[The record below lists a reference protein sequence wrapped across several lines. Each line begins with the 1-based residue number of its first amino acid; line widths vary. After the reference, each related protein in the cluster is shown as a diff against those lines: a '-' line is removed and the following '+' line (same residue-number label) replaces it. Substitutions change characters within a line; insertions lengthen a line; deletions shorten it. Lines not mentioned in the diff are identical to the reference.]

1 MKKQELIKI
10 IETVVRKEVKKQ
22 MNEIFIKEENSS
34 SLTELVSKPL
44 AEKEFKEPIRK
55 QYKTKPKKEVHYTSN
70 ETLNKVLNETVGGV
84 PQGEGGAPQV
94 GGYEEYPTLGDG
106 VFDSSKINDVLAGSP
121 AGAPTSEVAKQ
132 KKRDIGAVQTIKNA
146 RVNVDQVPDHV
157 QDALTRDYSAVMKAI
172 DEKKGGG
179 TNYRP

>member
-1 MKKQELIKI
+1 MKKNELLKI

-34 SLTELVSKPL
+34 LISELVSKPL
-44 AEKEFKEPIRK
+44 TEKKFKEPIRK

-70 ETLNKVLNETVGGV
+70 TAINKVLNETAGGV
-84 PQGEGGAPQV
+84 PQGEGGYETM
-94 GGYEEYPTLGDG
+94 GGG
-106 VFDSSKINDVLAGSP
+106 VYDTSKINDVLVGSP
-121 AGAPTSEVAKQ
+121 PGVATSEAVKQ

-157 QDALTRDYSAVMKAI
+157 QDALTRDYSSVMKAF
-172 DEKKGGG
+172 DKKKSGEGF
-179 TNYRP
+179 RP